1 MADVNGNGNG
11 SDRATAGTVV
21 QAAKARLRYI
31 DAATDDLLRERK
43 ALASF
48 LATRGL
54 STRVRR
60 RSSRRAAAAEAGP
73 VTKTA
78 GKGKAYARGV
88 IASQVLQAMAAVRA
102 PSEIRPVDMQKVLA
116 KRGINV
122 LPSTVASV
130 LRRLQRAGKVTSRK
144 DSPAKGAP
152 VYYHLAQ

>member
-60 RSSRRAAAAEAGP
+60 RSSHRAAAAAEAGP

-102 PSEIRPVDMQKVLA
+102 PSEIRPVDMQ
-116 KRGINV
+116 
-122 LPSTVASV
+122 
-130 LRRLQRAGKVTSRK
+130 
-144 DSPAKGAP
+144 
-152 VYYHLAQ
+152 